1 MGPRHEAKADAGEES
16 DDEIS
21 SGDEESDDDFNS
33 DDEIGVTRSNAMQLL
48 ADERYAR
55 QLQREQG
62 HDDSGVRVMTG
73 SSSRSSEPN
82 MPGRTTRSR
91 PSPGFYTEH

>member
-1 MGPRHEAKADAGEES
+1 MKLLKADAGEES
-16 DDEIS
+16 DDEIN

-33 DDEIGVTRSNAMQLL
+33 HDEIGLTRSNDAMQLL